1 MFTSQM
7 HAISPKHKLGWI
19 CILTLL
25 IFSTRVVATAPT
37 LVIKDGVWEQIVFP
51 TQSDSQTLRSLIGD
65 DLNPDDYDSNWVV
78 WAYEADGS
86 RYTKVS
92 LDDTIETGHAYWIV
106 QHTGGAVE
114 LDVPP
119 EVVTQPQS
127 GIDGCVSNDGCLKVG
142 VPTVAGGSWSLRG
155 SPYPGPLSM
164 GSLRVV
170 TPVASAECE
179 TGYDLDR
186 GFVSGV
192 MSNQVFHYDSDQR
205 AYIALDTESS
215 IGAWSGF
222 WIRSLSDSE
231 GPISLVFP
239 APVATELHTRLL
251 DDFCVDTLAVGKADP
266 DDSDAIRSIEFMEGI
281 ALASVET
288 LGSERKWSRIRLTG
302 VGDSVFARM
311 ALRPGSV
318 YEGTGRAGASIGFE
332 PYNSIAD
339 GGNGDGQSGDV
350 GFYLRIGFQGNGYHR
365 FAFGAYRHEGGIEA
379 EDYLV
384 LDGWNFRIF
393 ENLTPQ
399 LGVFYRLGIAVDRLD
414 QTVTFSVDDTSLT
427 YDLPTALFYPA
438 SPYLALG
445 ARADRGPATAVVA
458 IDEVGGDDVT
468 IDFSGAGNFLTYNA
482 SDRDRRDVSI
492 DVQDGEVRL
501 ESISS
506 GSNADAR
513 LRVTGVESSYGS
525 AAMRL
530 SSDSVVADSG
540 QVTMRIGGPLYY
552 ASENPAVDGLLD
564 MVFAI
569 TEIVMDENG
578 GLEARYCAWQSHAA
592 DFSVSTSLT
601 NPASDSG
608 CASFSVQ
615 PQLDQNHIMATW
627 LDMEQNKIGFSI
639 DGEQHYVSIGTP
651 ISLDES
657 LDLWLQARSTGAGSR
672 VVAFADN
679 LRVVDRNAGS
689 VAITNGRINTLEQ
702 FQATIVGRTLV
713 QREADGVRD
722 ETTALI
728 ANSDGTVTGT
738 FDGGEV
744 FINWYWDGD
753 LYCRSGTG
761 GPADAPFDIELQ
773 CQVVTIALGVV
784 TFANSLDASD
794 ARSYF
799 VE

>member
-1 MFTSQM
+1 M
-7 HAISPKHKLGWI
+7 A
-19 CILTLL
+19 
-25 IFSTRVVATAPT
+25 ATPT

-51 TQSDSQTLRSLIGD
+51 IQSDTQTLLSLVGD
-65 DLNPDDYDSNWVV
+65 DLDAEDYDSKWVV
-78 WAYEADGS
+78 WAYEADVS
-86 RYTKVS
+86 RYTKVL

-106 QHTGGAVE
+106 QNTGGDVE
-114 LDVPP
+114 LGVPP
-119 EVVTQPQS
+119 ELVTQPQS
-127 GIDGCVSNDGCLKVG
+127 SIDGCVSNDGCLKVS
-142 VPTVAGGSWSLRG
+142 VPTVSNGSWSLRG

-170 TPVASAECE
+170 TPVASAVCE
-179 TGYDLDR
+179 TGYNLDR
-186 GFVSGV
+186 GSASGV
-192 MSNQVFHYDSDQR
+192 VSNQVFHYDSEQQ
-205 AYIALDTESS
+205 AYITLDSGSS
-215 IGAWSGF
+215 IGSWKGF
-222 WIRSLSDSE
+222 WVRSLSDSE

-239 APVATELHTRLL
+239 APVAAEVGTRLL
-251 DDFCVDTLAVGKADP
+251 DDFCVDTFAVGKVDQ
-266 DDSDAIRSIEFMEGI
+266 DDSDAIRSIEFVDGI

-288 LGSERKWSRIRLTG
+288 LSSERKWSRIQLTG
-302 VGDSVFARM
+302 TGDSVFARM
-311 ALRPGSV
+311 ALVPGSV
-318 YEGTGRAGASIGFE
+318 YEGAGRAGASMGFV

-339 GGNGDGQSGDV
+339 GGDGDGQNGDV

-365 FAFGAYRHEGGIEA
+365 FAFGAYRHEAGDSIA
-379 EDYLV
+379 DYPI
-384 LDGWNFRIF
+384 LDGWNFRVF

-399 LGVFYRLGIAVDRLD
+399 LGVFYRLGIAVDRLN

-438 SPYLALG
+438 SRYAGMG
-445 ARADRGPATAVVA
+445 ARVDRGPATAVVA

-468 IDFSGAGNFLTYNA
+468 IDFPVAANILTYNA

-492 DVQDGEVRL
+492 EVDDGELRL
-501 ESISS
+501 ETISS

-513 LRVTGVESSYGS
+513 LMVTGVESSYGS

-530 SSDSVVADSG
+530 SSDSVVEDSG
-540 QVTMRIGGPLYY
+540 HVTMRIGGPLYY
-552 ASENPAVDGLLD
+552 ASENPATDGLLD

-569 TEIVMDENG
+569 TEIMMDENG
-578 GLEARYCAWQSHAA
+578 VPQARYCAWQSHAT

-608 CASFSVQ
+608 CATFSVQ
-615 PQLDQNHIMATW
+615 PELDQNHTLATW
-627 LDMEQNKIGFSI
+627 LDVEQNRMGFSI
-639 DGEQHYVSIGTP
+639 DDEEHYVSIATP

-657 LDLWLQARSTGAGSR
+657 LDIWLQARSAGAGSK

-679 LRVVDRNAGS
+679 LRVDDRDSGS

-713 QREADGVRD
+713 QREADGARD
-722 ETTALI
+722 ETTVLI

-738 FDGGEV
+738 VEGGKV

-761 GPADAPFDIELQ
+761 GPADAPFDLVLQ
-773 CQVVTIALGVV
+773 CQVVTIASGVA
-784 TFANSLDASD
+784 TFTNSLDASE